1 VRTEESEEKMYNF
14 KMLNLENRDIFMIFL
29 FVINNENDREITI
42 SLKNSFFFNLNFFFL
57 QISGSHATTDLYLFI
72 FFLLN

>member
-42 SLKNSFFFNLNFFFL
+42 SLKNSFFFNLNFFF
-57 QISGSHATTDLYLFI
+57 SSDFRCSRHH
-72 FFLLN
+72 

>member
-42 SLKNSFFFNLNFFFL
+42 SLKNSFFF
-57 QISGSHATTDLYLFI
+57 
-72 FFLLN
+72 